1 MKELRNKKGIKQ
13 ITIIMVIIMLCNFI
27 VPNYSYAAETENG
40 GRLWKALAQLFCF
53 IPDTVIEYLQ
63 NVFITTDYIDDTGE
77 YLIFYS
83 PGTIFAVEIPAFSI
97 NFIGKAQGP
106 KNAIKNNVHTIA
118 GTGTEW
124 TLSNEDFKNNYSNN
138 YTYIRDVMQELI
150 ENGKIRNNNSEVTV
164 RLNGKGYSPLS
175 NVTINHA
182 GDQILLTDI
191 LNNLGIEM
199 EEGFHYNVNQGH
211 AYGNQFGYKDDINN
225 ERVSGGI
232 GVQLTN
238 VSIGEKLYEETYLW
252 YEVFYAS
259 VGSSDETCRYSLIG
273 EYGTIEDYVYNSM
286 KVYTDIDNLKGASG
300 DKEYPYT
307 STILQP
313 IIATW
318 YNALRRIALVGLLS
332 VLVYLGIR
340 IVLLST
346 SAKEKAKYK
355 NMLKDWLVALCI
367 LFTLHYVMNVTIT
380 VVGKINEILV
390 ASVIGAEGEDILI
403 STVRNNIA
411 RGNNWGEVLAY
422 VAIYC
427 VLGVYTV
434 IFTIQY
440 LRSVIYIAFL
450 TMIAPLI
457 TLTYPLDKVKDK
469 KAQAFDMWLKDY
481 IFFSLIQVLHL
492 LIYYIFLGSAL
503 DLANQGNW
511 IFAIVA
517 IGFMTKAEKIMKK
530 MFGFEKSKTLGAMAA
545 GATGALVMNAIN
557 KISHKPAKAGGA
569 GGQASSGGGSPS
581 SNVRTA
587 TTNPLAALST
597 GSVMS
602 GANPSG
608 GSMSG
613 ANLSGGSMSGDNPGE
628 GTSSRSNRVGNSSNT
643 SNSGGISSQGAGMS
657 MGGNNTTLN
666 TNGNSSGVVG
676 TSSNIGTRTASTNS
690 SGASGGNNKVKRRI
704 KGALNLGNKYI
715 LKNLDKVGGAALGVL
730 TGGTGAMIGF
740 AAGVAQGDI
749 GKAFAGAVAGGTAG
763 GALGNRLGKG
773 VVNLPKNTAEGVTT
787 GWNNVKDTWNEGAYG
802 EDYANNVKFDRAF
815 RNSSAYSQL
824 KRDSGFEDKVFD
836 EKVSQMLDSGITDAK
851 RMKKILKN
859 HKKHPRKYRMDK
871 AIAYSELAAKC
882 PDGIL
887 YENSKFIRFCQNH
900 KIQISEEELENLR
913 KCIIDFK

>member
-83 PGTIFAVEIPAFSI
+83 PGTIFAGEIPAFSI

-340 IVLLST
+340 IVLSST
-346 SAKEKAKYK
+346 SAKDKVKYK
-355 NMLKDWLVALCI
+355 NMLKDWCI
-367 LFTLHYVMNVTIT
+367 LFTLHYVMSITIT
-380 VVGKINEILV
+380 VVEKINNVIG
-390 ASVIGAEGEDILI
+390 ASVIGENGEDVLI
-403 STVRNNIA
+403 STIRTDIA
-411 RGNNWGEVLAY
+411 KGDEGWKDVIVQTVLY
-422 VAIYC
+422 L
-427 VLGVYTV
+427 VLGIYTV

-440 LRSVIYIAFL
+440 LRRVIYLAFL
-450 TMIAPLI
+450 TALI
-457 TLTYPLDKVKDK
+457 SFLFLPNDL
-469 KAQAFDMWLKDY
+469 
-481 IFFSLIQVLHL
+481 IFFLTSSILVL
-492 LIYYIFLGSAL
+492 G
-503 DLANQGNW
+503 
-511 IFAIVA
+511 
-517 IGFMTKAEKIMKK
+517 
-530 MFGFEKSKTLGAMAA
+530 
-545 GATGALVMNAIN
+545 
-557 KISHKPAKAGGA
+557 ISD
-569 GGQASSGGGSPS
+569 SGK
-581 SNVRTA
+581 
-587 TTNPLAALST
+587 ST
-597 GSVMS
+597 GF
-602 GANPSG
+602 
-608 GSMSG
+608 
-613 ANLSGGSMSGDNPGE
+613 L
-628 GTSSRSNRVGNSSNT
+628 
-643 SNSGGISSQGAGMS
+643 
-657 MGGNNTTLN
+657 
-666 TNGNSSGVVG
+666 
-676 TSSNIGTRTASTNS
+676 
-690 SGASGGNNKVKRRI
+690 
-704 KGALNLGNKYI
+704 
-715 LKNLDKVGGAALGVL
+715 
-730 TGGTGAMIGF
+730 
-740 AAGVAQGDI
+740 
-749 GKAFAGAVAGGTAG
+749 
-763 GALGNRLGKG
+763 
-773 VVNLPKNTAEGVTT
+773 
-787 GWNNVKDTWNEGAYG
+787 
-802 EDYANNVKFDRAF
+802 
-815 RNSSAYSQL
+815 
-824 KRDSGFEDKVFD
+824 
-836 EKVSQMLDSGITDAK
+836 
-851 RMKKILKN
+851 
-859 HKKHPRKYRMDK
+859 
-871 AIAYSELAAKC
+871 
-882 PDGIL
+882 
-887 YENSKFIRFCQNH
+887 
-900 KIQISEEELENLR
+900 LR
-913 KCIIDFK
+913 HV